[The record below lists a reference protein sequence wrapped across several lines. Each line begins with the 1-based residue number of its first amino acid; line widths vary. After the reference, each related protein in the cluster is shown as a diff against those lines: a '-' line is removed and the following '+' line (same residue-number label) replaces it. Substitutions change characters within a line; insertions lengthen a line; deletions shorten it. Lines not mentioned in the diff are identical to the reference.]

1 MYQVYLGSKIL
12 YYPANAEYAIYD
24 TELTE
29 DVGQAGEFRFK
40 VPSVNPLYGE
50 LTAGAL
56 ITIMKDNK
64 EFWRG
69 EIKEI
74 NTNFAKVADVYCLED
89 LSWLADEYLTP
100 VKIQDESYAQRFQAA
115 IAAYNAN
122 RSIERQF
129 LAGYITN
136 VTSSDA
142 CNWITEY
149 EDSILEDLRNCICKD
164 KGYIRVRRVT
174 SGGNVTRYIDIVRLE
189 DYGTTAS
196 QPIEYGYNLL
206 DYVKEADYGNL
217 TNVLTPYGDE
227 LESEVYTDYSARL
240 QGTTITDN
248 DSIAVYGRHAKAVV
262 FDGADTLASL
272 NALASS
278 YLSRYSQP
286 QLTMEVK
293 AVDLGVIEAVSE
305 FNIGD
310 SVRIIAKPFAVDQRL
325 YLTEIKR
332 DLQNLDKNTITLSGH
347 VESHRTLTSQLRGT
361 ADAVEDIPSRNS
373 ILEAAKRNALSM
385 LLDETQGGYVV
396 YEYDANNEYI
406 VAINIVDQPT
416 ISASLKRW
424 RWGQNGLGYMERRS
438 TTVPW
443 STVKTAMT
451 SDGHIVADFVDTGE
465 LTAGVIK
472 AGVLSDYAGVFSLN
486 MVDGTLIMN
495 GGTFS
500 GALSAATGTF
510 AGSLSAA
517 TGSFSGSLSAAT
529 GSFSGEV
536 TASSGQVGDFN
547 ILGGNL
553 TVGDALLSRNRIG
566 CGKAGNGI
574 INLVGNNDSGR
585 GLYGYIQISNSGDPT
600 DCRDGIRIYGNGA
613 VVRYDSSGNEMW
625 TKDLQDIP

>member
-50 LTAGAL
+50 LTAGVL

-89 LSWLADEYLTP
+89 LSWLSDEYLTP
-100 VKIQDESYAQRFQAA
+100 VKIQNESYAQRFQAA

-122 RSIERQF
+122 RPIERQF
-129 LAGYITN
+129 SAGYITS
-136 VTSSDA
+136 VTSSDT

-206 DYVKEADYGNL
+206 NYVKEADYGNL

-305 FNIGD
+305 FKIGD

-424 RWGQNGLGYMERRS
+424 RWGQNGLGYMERSS
-438 TTVPW
+438 TTAPW

-451 SDGHIVADFVDTGE
+451 SDGHIVADFVDTGK
-465 LTAGVIK
+465 LTAGIIK

-486 MVDGTLIMN
+486 MVDGTLVMN
-495 GGTFS
+495 GGIFK
-500 GALSAATGTF
+500 GALSAATGSF
-510 AGSLSAA
+510 KGSLDAA
-517 TGSFSGSLSAAT
+517 TGTLTDGKGTLSLASGNLHMHNSESGGPGLYAVKDGTDYYSCWGSVNSAARNN
-529 GSFSGEV
+529 
-536 TASSGQVGDFN
+536 SGQYLEVPTYK
-547 ILGGNL
+547 ILEVAQYFIDHGGW
-553 TVGDALLSRNRIG
+553 A
-566 CGKAGNGI
+566 
-574 INLVGNNDSGR
+574 
-585 GLYGYIQISNSGDPT
+585 
-600 DCRDGIRIYGNGA
+600 
-613 VVRYDSSGNEMW
+613 
-625 TKDLQDIP
+625 

>member
-74 NTNFAKVADVYCLED
+74 NTDFAKVADVYCLED

-100 VKIQDESYAQRFQAA
+100 VKIQNESYAQRFQAA

-122 RSIERQF
+122 RPVERQF

-136 VTSSDA
+136 VTSSGA

-305 FNIGD
+305 FKIGD

-406 VAINIVDQPT
+406 VAINIMDQPT
-416 ISASLKRW
+416 IRASLKRW
-424 RWGQNGLGYMERRS
+424 RWGQNGLGYMERIS
-438 TTVPW
+438 TTAPW

-451 SDGHIVADFVDTGE
+451 SDGHIVADFVDTGK
-465 LTAGVIK
+465 LTAGIIK
-472 AGVLSDYAGVFSLN
+472 AGVLSDNAGQFSLN
-486 MVDGTLIMN
+486 MDSGVLVMNSGTFKGTLQ
-495 GGTFS
+495 
-500 GALSAATGTF
+500 AATGTF

-517 TGSFSGSLSAAT
+517 TGSFSGQ
-529 GSFSGEV
+529 V
-536 TASSGQVGDFN
+536 TASSGQVGDFYISN
-547 ILGGNL
+547 GNL

-574 INLVGNNDSGR
+574 INLVGNNSSGR

>member
-89 LSWLADEYLTP
+89 LSWLSDEYLTP
-100 VKIQDESYAQRFQAA
+100 VKIQNESYAQRFQAA

-122 RSIERQF
+122 RPIERQF
-129 LAGYITN
+129 LAGYITS
-136 VTSSDA
+136 VTSSDT

-206 DYVKEADYGNL
+206 NYVKEADYGNL

-305 FNIGD
+305 FKIGD

-361 ADAVEDIPSRNS
+361 ADAVEDLPSRNS

-424 RWGQNGLGYMERRS
+424 RWGQNGLGYMERSS
-438 TTVPW
+438 TTAPW

-451 SDGHIVADFVDTGE
+451 SDGHIVADFVDTGK

-472 AGVLSDYAGVFSLN
+472 AGVLSDLTGTFSLN
-486 MVDGTLIMN
+486 MVDGTLVMN
-495 GGTFS
+495 RGTFK

-517 TGSFSGSLSAAT
+517 TGSFSGQ
-529 GSFSGEV
+529 V
-536 TASSGQVGDFN
+536 TASSGQVGDF
-547 ILGGNL
+547 IISSGNL

-574 INLVGNNDSGR
+574 INLVGNNSSGR

>member
-74 NTNFAKVADVYCLED
+74 NTDFAKVADVYCLED

-100 VKIQDESYAQRFQAA
+100 MKIQNESYAQRFQAA

-122 RSIERQF
+122 RPVERQF

-305 FNIGD
+305 FKIGD

-424 RWGQNGLGYMERRS
+424 RWGQNGLGYMERSS
-438 TTVPW
+438 TTAPW

-451 SDGHIVADFVDTGE
+451 SDGHIVADFVDTGK

-486 MVDGTLIMN
+486 MVDGTLVMN
-495 GGTFS
+495 GGTFK
-500 GALSAATGTF
+500 GALQ
-510 AGSLSAA
+510 AA
-517 TGSFSGSLSAAT
+517 TGSFKGSLDAAT
-529 GSFSGEV
+529 GTLTDGKGTLSLASGNLHMHNSESGGPGLYAV
-536 TASSGQVGDFN
+536 KDGTDYYSCWGSVNTAARNNSGQYLEVPTYK
-547 ILGGNL
+547 ILEVAQYFIDHGGW
-553 TVGDALLSRNRIG
+553 A
-566 CGKAGNGI
+566 
-574 INLVGNNDSGR
+574 
-585 GLYGYIQISNSGDPT
+585 
-600 DCRDGIRIYGNGA
+600 
-613 VVRYDSSGNEMW
+613 
-625 TKDLQDIP
+625 

>member
-1 MYQVYLGSKIL
+1 M
-12 YYPANAEYAIYD
+12 
-24 TELTE
+24 
-29 DVGQAGEFRFK
+29 
-40 VPSVNPLYGE
+40 
-50 LTAGAL
+50 
-56 ITIMKDNK
+56 
-64 EFWRG
+64 
-69 EIKEI
+69 
-74 NTNFAKVADVYCLED
+74 
-89 LSWLADEYLTP
+89 
-100 VKIQDESYAQRFQAA
+100 
-115 IAAYNAN
+115 
-122 RSIERQF
+122 
-129 LAGYITN
+129 
-136 VTSSDA
+136 
-142 CNWITEY
+142 
-149 EDSILEDLRNCICKD
+149 
-164 KGYIRVRRVT
+164 
-174 SGGNVTRYIDIVRLE
+174 TRYIDIVRLE

-305 FNIGD
+305 FKIGD

-406 VAINIVDQPT
+406 VAINIMDQPT
-416 ISASLKRW
+416 IRASLKRW
-424 RWGQNGLGYMERRS
+424 RWGQNGLGYMERIS
-438 TTVPW
+438 TTAPW

-451 SDGHIVADFVDTGE
+451 SDGHIVADFVDTGK
-465 LTAGVIK
+465 LTAGIIK
-472 AGVLSDYAGVFSLN
+472 AGVLSDNAGQFSLN
-486 MVDGTLIMN
+486 MDSGVLVMNSGTFKGTLQ
-495 GGTFS
+495 
-500 GALSAATGTF
+500 AATGTF

-517 TGSFSGSLSAAT
+517 TGSFSGQ
-529 GSFSGEV
+529 V
-536 TASSGQVGDFN
+536 TASSGQVGDFYISN
-547 ILGGNL
+547 GNL

-574 INLVGNNDSGR
+574 INLVGNNSSGR

>member
-89 LSWLADEYLTP
+89 LSWLSDEYLTP
-100 VKIQDESYAQRFQAA
+100 VKIQNESYVQRFQAA

-122 RSIERQF
+122 RPIERQF
-129 LAGYITN
+129 LAGYITS
-136 VTSSDA
+136 VTSSDT

-293 AVDLGVIEAVSE
+293 AVDLGVIEAVPE
-305 FNIGD
+305 FKIGD

-424 RWGQNGLGYMERRS
+424 RWGQNGLGYMERSS
-438 TTVPW
+438 TTAPW

-451 SDGHIVADFVDTGE
+451 SDGHIVADFVDTGK

-472 AGVLSDYAGVFSLN
+472 AGVLSDLTGTFSLN
-486 MVDGTLIMN
+486 MVDGTLVMN
-495 GGTFS
+495 GGTFK
-500 GALSAATGTF
+500 GALSAATGSF
-510 AGSLSAA
+510 KGSLDAA
-517 TGSFSGSLSAAT
+517 TGTLTDGKGTLSLASGNLHMHNSESGGPGLYAVKDGTDYYSCWGSVNTAARNN
-529 GSFSGEV
+529 
-536 TASSGQVGDFN
+536 SGQYLEVPTYK
-547 ILGGNL
+547 ILEVAQYFIDHGGW
-553 TVGDALLSRNRIG
+553 A
-566 CGKAGNGI
+566 
-574 INLVGNNDSGR
+574 
-585 GLYGYIQISNSGDPT
+585 
-600 DCRDGIRIYGNGA
+600 
-613 VVRYDSSGNEMW
+613 
-625 TKDLQDIP
+625 

>member
-89 LSWLADEYLTP
+89 LSWLSDEYLTP
-100 VKIQDESYAQRFQAA
+100 VKIQNESYAQRFQAA

-122 RSIERQF
+122 RPIERQF
-129 LAGYITN
+129 LAGYITS
-136 VTSSDA
+136 VTSSDT

-206 DYVKEADYGNL
+206 NYVKEADYGNL

-305 FNIGD
+305 FKIGD

-361 ADAVEDIPSRNS
+361 ADAVEDLPSRNS

-406 VAINIVDQPT
+406 EAINIVDQPT

-424 RWGQNGLGYMERRS
+424 RWGQNGLGYMERSS
-438 TTVPW
+438 TAAPW

-451 SDGHIVADFVDTGE
+451 SDGHIVADFVDTGK

-472 AGVLSDYAGVFSLN
+472 AGVLSDLTGTFSLN
-486 MVDGTLIMN
+486 MVDGTLVMN
-495 GGTFS
+495 RGTFK

-517 TGSFSGSLSAAT
+517 TGSFSGQ
-529 GSFSGEV
+529 V
-536 TASSGQVGDFN
+536 TASSGQVGDF
-547 ILGGNL
+547 IISSGNL

-574 INLVGNNDSGR
+574 INLVGNNSSGR

>member
-100 VKIQDESYAQRFQAA
+100 VKIQNESYAQRFQAA

-122 RSIERQF
+122 RPVERQF

-361 ADAVEDIPSRNS
+361 ADAVEDLPSRNS

-406 VAINIVDQPT
+406 EAINIVDQPT

-424 RWGQNGLGYMERRS
+424 RWGQNGLGYMERSS
-438 TTVPW
+438 TTAPW

-451 SDGHIVADFVDTGE
+451 SDGHIVADFVDTGK

-486 MVDGTLIMN
+486 MVDGTLVMN
-495 GGTFS
+495 GGTFK
-500 GALSAATGTF
+500 GALSAATGSF
-510 AGSLSAA
+510 KGSLDAA
-517 TGSFSGSLSAAT
+517 TGSFKGSLDAAT
-529 GSFSGEV
+529 GTLTDGKGTLSL
-536 TASSGQVGDFN
+536 SSGDLYMHNSQS
-547 ILGGNL
+547 GGPGIFAVKDGSQYYSCWGSVNS
-553 TVGDALLSRNRIG
+553 AARN
-566 CGKAGNGI
+566 
-574 INLVGNNDSGR
+574 
-585 GLYGYIQISNSGDPT
+585 NSGQYLEVATYDL
-600 DCRDGIRIYGNGA
+600 IRTA
-613 VVRYDSSGNEMW
+613 DML
-625 TKDLQDIP
+625 KDYLSNLRAIAQYWDDHGGW

>member
-74 NTNFAKVADVYCLED
+74 NTDFAKVADVYCLED

-100 VKIQDESYAQRFQAA
+100 VKIQNESYAQRFQAA

-122 RSIERQF
+122 RPVERQF
-129 LAGYITN
+129 SAGYITN
-136 VTSSDA
+136 VTSSDT

-206 DYVKEADYGNL
+206 NYVKEADYGNL

-305 FNIGD
+305 FKIGD

-406 VAINIVDQPT
+406 EAINIVDQPT

-424 RWGQNGLGYMERRS
+424 RWGQNGLGYMERSS
-438 TTVPW
+438 TAAPW

-451 SDGHIVADFVDTGE
+451 SDGHIVADFVDTGK

-472 AGVLSDYAGVFSLN
+472 AGVLSDLTGTFSLN
-486 MVDGTLIMN
+486 MVDGTLVMN
-495 GGTFS
+495 RGTFK

-517 TGSFSGSLSAAT
+517 TGSFSGQ
-529 GSFSGEV
+529 V
-536 TASSGQVGDFN
+536 TASSGQVGDF
-547 ILGGNL
+547 IISSGNL

-574 INLVGNNDSGR
+574 INLVGNNSSGR